1 MNPLYAAVY
10 MRGSKQAIWPTKEG
24 KNTNCPRQVE
34 SSPPYVVIHLCE
46 PIRELLKSEIVS
58 IDVNSSLNR
67 QGVLSSNTYIRMYK
81 ATYVHTYHVHA
92 NIVRAQAHV

>member
-1 MNPLYAAVY
+1 MNPLYAAAY
-10 MRGSKQAIWPTKEG
+10 MRGPKQAIWPTKEG

-67 QGVLSSNTYIRMYK
+67 QGVLSSNTYIR
-81 ATYVHTYHVHA
+81 TYVQGHIHTYHMHA
-92 NIVRAQAHV
+92 NIVHAQAHV